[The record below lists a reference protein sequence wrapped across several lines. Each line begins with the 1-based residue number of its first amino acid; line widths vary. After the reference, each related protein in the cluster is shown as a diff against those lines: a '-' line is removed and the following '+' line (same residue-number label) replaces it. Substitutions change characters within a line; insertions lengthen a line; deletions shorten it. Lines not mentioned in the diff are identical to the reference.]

1 MSVSGRKADA
11 SEVLPPK
18 PIVHAFKLYLS
29 QNTSAIKWQIAP
41 KSTKKCQTMCA

>member
-18 PIVHAFKLYLS
+18 PIVHAFKLLTNPQLLVTLFLVS
-29 QNTSAIKWQIAP
+29 
-41 KSTKKCQTMCA
+41 